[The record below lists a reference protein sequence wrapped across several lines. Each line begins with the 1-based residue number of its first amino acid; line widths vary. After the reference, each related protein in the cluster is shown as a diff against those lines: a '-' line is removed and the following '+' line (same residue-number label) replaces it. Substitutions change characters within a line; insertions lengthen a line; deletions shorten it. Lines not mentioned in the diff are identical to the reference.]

1 MATIWERPV
10 QYLKGVGPQRAR
22 WLSRL
27 GINTVG
33 DLLYHLPRRY
43 EDRTFSRPL
52 QTLVDGETVTAR
64 GEVLTVE
71 ESTARSGLKII
82 RAALR
87 HPEGTFYAVWFNQT
101 YLTQILKP
109 GVKVTVTGKV
119 RRLLGFIEI
128 QVADFEIGEDEEGI
142 NSGRIVPI
150 YPSTEKLP
158 QRTLRSL
165 IFRALEENAAELPEL
180 LPPHLLRQGF
190 FTRAQAL
197 REVHFPSTL
206 EKAEEAR
213 KRLVL
218 EELFL
223 LQLALGQRRRH
234 LASAQKPYPCRPDG
248 PLVQQFL
255 ASLPFTLTPAQ
266 ERAWREISRDMESP
280 RPMHRLLQ
288 GDVGAGKTVVAALA
302 LVKAVENGLQGALM
316 APTEILAEQHFLN
329 LHPLLEKIGIKVGL
343 LTGNLKKE
351 LRWRQIAAIARGDID
366 VVIGTHT
373 LIQEEVSFH
382 RLGLVVIDEQHR
394 FGVRQRTILRRKGE
408 APDVL
413 VMTATP
419 IPRTLALTLYGDLDL
434 SVIDSLPPG
443 RQPVKTI
450 WIKPSALPR
459 VYNFIRQEAAQGNQA
474 FFVCPLI
481 EESEELNAQAAS
493 KLAEEL
499 KKFFPEFQIGL
510 LHGRLKLEEK
520 ERVMAAF
527 RSGEIKLL
535 VTTSVVE
542 VGVDVPNA
550 TVMVI
555 YDADR
560 FGLAQ
565 LHQLRGRV
573 GRSDKPSYC
582 ILVADK
588 VTPEAQARLKA
599 FTNLRDGFAL
609 AEEDLRIRGPGEF
622 FGTRQS
628 GLPELKVAD
637 LLRDHQL
644 LPLAREEAWRFLEK
658 DPSLSSPLGRI
669 LRQEIALRFA
679 AFRDFVG

>member
-52 QTLVDGETVTAR
+52 QTLADGETVTVR
-64 GEVLTVE
+64 GEVLTAE
-71 ESTARSGLKII
+71 ESTTRSGLKII

-87 HPEGTFYAVWFNQT
+87 HPEGTFYALWFNQT

-109 GVKVTVTGKV
+109 RVKITVTGKV
-119 RRLLGFIEI
+119 RRLLGLVEI
-128 QVADFEIGEDEEGI
+128 QVTDFEIGEDEEGI
-142 NSGRIVPI
+142 NSGRIVPV

-190 FTRAQAL
+190 LTRAQAL

-206 EKAEEAR
+206 ERAEEAR

-234 LASAQKPYPCRPDG
+234 LSAARKPQPCAPDG

-255 ASLPFTLTPAQ
+255 ASLPFSLTPAQ
-266 ERAWREISRDMESP
+266 KRAWREIARDMESP

-302 LVKAVENGLQGALM
+302 LVKAVENGKQAALM
-316 APTEILAEQHFLN
+316 APTEILAEQHYLN
-329 LHPLLEKIGIKVGL
+329 LHPLLEKIGVKVGL

-351 LRWRQIAAIARGDID
+351 VRWRQIAAIARGDID
-366 VVIGTHT
+366 IVIGTHA
-373 LIQEEVSFH
+373 LIQEEVNFH

-394 FGVRQRTILRRKGE
+394 FGVRQRTVLRQKGE

-443 RQPVKTI
+443 RQPVKTV

-499 KKFFPEFQIGL
+499 KKFFPDFPIGL

-644 LPLAREEAWRFLEK
+644 LPLAREEAGRFLEK
-658 DPSLSSPLGRI
+658 DPSLSSPLGRV
-669 LRQEIALRFA
+669 LRQEIAHRFA